1 MSKQN
6 DDRHRKLLEIESRR
20 INFQREYNDNHNQ
33 KEFLKVIPEIVVT
46 HSRPLH
52 LAELQTASSQP
63 FYIHDNQG
71 PNQYQK

>member
-6 DDRHRKLLEIESRR
+6 EDKYKKLQEIESRR
-20 INFQREYNDNHNQ
+20 INFQRDLKDTHQQ
-33 KEFLKVIPEIVVT
+33 KELLKVIPEIVVT

-63 FYIHDNQG
+63 FFIHENAGNQF
-71 PNQYQK
+71 QK